1 MITVRATASSDKR
14 LRAQVHMLFDPY
26 ISFFESLVKAWKRD
40 DWRVR
45 VALLSAISATA
56 IAIAIV
62 LVAQSGFVDKKVAE
76 IIAGVIGALAG
87 LLAVGVAA
95 YQGLAEQEAR
105 AQKIETVEQRLR
117 EHPEK
122 PQLAWDLA
130 RVKLESYL
138 DRNLSQVRSIY
149 WLTLFVMFCGFGF
162 VSYGLFQ
169 ASQNP
174 EKLPVSIVASASG
187 VIISFIG
194 GSFLLIYRSILAQSK
209 EYVTVL
215 ERINAVGMAV
225 QVIATIPEASAELKS
240 QTKAQL
246 AKQLLTLYANSA
258 PPSSSNVATQT

>member
-1 MITVRATASSDKR
+1 
-14 LRAQVHMLFDPY
+14 MLFDPY
-26 ISFFESLVKAWKRD
+26 ISFIESLVKAWKRD
-40 DWRVR
+40 DKRVR
-45 VALLSAISATA
+45 AALLLAVTATTFAIL
-56 IAIAIV
+56 IV
-62 LVAQSGFVDKKVAE
+62 LFGQSGLVNEQVTKTL
-76 IIAGVIGALAG
+76 AGVIGALAG
-87 LLAVGVAA
+87 LVAMGVSA

-105 AQKIETVEQRLR
+105 EQKIETVEQRLR

-149 WLTLFVMFCGFGF
+149 WLTLIVMLCGFGF

-174 EKLPVSIVASASG
+174 EKLPVSIVAAASG
-187 VIISFIG
+187 VLISFIG

-225 QVIATIPEASAELKS
+225 QVISTIPEASAELKS
-240 QTKAQL
+240 QTKAEL
-246 AKQLLTLYANSA
+246 AKQLLTLYAHPASPRA
-258 PPSSSNVATQT
+258 DGSKPKV

>member
-1 MITVRATASSDKR
+1 
-14 LRAQVHMLFDPY
+14 MLFDPY

-40 DWRVR
+40 DKRVR
-45 VALLSAISATA
+45 ASLLVAVAATSFAITLA
-56 IAIAIV
+56 
-62 LVAQSGFVDKKVAE
+62 LFAQSGLIERKIVE
-76 IIAGVIGALAG
+76 TIAGVSGAIAG
-87 LLAVGVAA
+87 LIVVGVAA
-95 YQGLAEQEAR
+95 YQGLKEQEAR
-105 AQKIETVEQRLR
+105 EQKIESVEQRLR

-130 RVKLESYL
+130 RVKLENYL

-149 WLTLFVMFCGFGF
+149 WLTLIVMVCGFGF

-169 ASQNP
+169 ASQNA
-174 EKLPVSIVASASG
+174 ERLPVSIVAAASG
-187 VIISFIG
+187 VLISFIG

-240 QTKAQL
+240 QTKAEL
-246 AKQLLTLYANSA
+246 AKQLLSLYANSA
-258 PPSSSNVATQT
+258 PASNNDVAAKA

>member
-1 MITVRATASSDKR
+1 
-14 LRAQVHMLFDPY
+14 MLFDPY
-26 ISFFESLVKAWKRD
+26 ISFVESLLKAWKRD
-40 DWRVR
+40 DKRVR
-45 VALLSAISATA
+45 LSLLLAVLATV
-56 IAIAIV
+56 IAIPFAG
-62 LVAQSGFVDKKVAE
+62 LAQSGLVDKKLAE
-76 IIAGVIGALAG
+76 IVAVALGVLAG
-87 LLAVGVAA
+87 LVTVGVAA
-95 YQGLAEQEAR
+95 YQGLIEQEAR
-105 AQKIETVEQRLR
+105 EHKIETVEKRLR

-130 RVKLESYL
+130 RVKLENYL

-149 WLTLFVMFCGFGF
+149 WLTLIVMLCGFSF

-187 VIISFIG
+187 VLISFIG

-225 QVIATIPEASAELKS
+225 QVIATIPEANAELKS
-240 QTKAQL
+240 QTKADL
-246 AKQLLTLYANSA
+246 AKQLLSLYANSA
-258 PPSSSNVATQT
+258 PPAISVAAPKI